1 MPARTEGRTG
11 WRALLGNE
19 GVNFE
24 GLSPEEVPTVP
35 RGEELRKAERDRPHH
50 GN

>member
-11 WRALLGNE
+11 WRTLLGNE

-24 GLSPEEVPTVP
+24 GLSPKEAPILP
-35 RGEELRKAERDRPHH
+35 RGKELRKAERDGPHYPY
-50 GN
+50 